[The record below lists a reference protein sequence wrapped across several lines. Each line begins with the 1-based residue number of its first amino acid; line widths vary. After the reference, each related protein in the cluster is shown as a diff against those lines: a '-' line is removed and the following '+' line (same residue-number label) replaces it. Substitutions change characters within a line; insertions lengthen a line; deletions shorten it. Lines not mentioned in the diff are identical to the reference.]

1 MLVNVIQL
9 AMTENLIVLLESDEK
24 KNVDIV
30 VFIFYLIRFFFIKP
44 HECRP
49 I

>member
-30 VFIFYLIRFFFIKP
+30 VFIFLYLIRFFLIKP
-44 HECRP
+44 HEC
-49 I
+49 